1 METTNHL
8 GANQS
13 FAQPFWRS
21 QEAKRLRQRIA
32 PSQSPAPW
40 DAFQPPLDVRVQVR
54 VEPGST
60 KRGDCDWEIIYVY
73 NYIIIYIIN
82 II

>member
-1 METTNHL
+1 MLDYANHRILGQTNRL
-8 GANQS
+8 RNRM
-13 FAQPFWRS
+13 RS

-40 DAFQPPLDVRVQVR
+40 GAFQPPLDVRVQVR
-54 VEPGST
+54 VEPAST

-73 NYIIIYIIN
+73 KYI
-82 II
+82 